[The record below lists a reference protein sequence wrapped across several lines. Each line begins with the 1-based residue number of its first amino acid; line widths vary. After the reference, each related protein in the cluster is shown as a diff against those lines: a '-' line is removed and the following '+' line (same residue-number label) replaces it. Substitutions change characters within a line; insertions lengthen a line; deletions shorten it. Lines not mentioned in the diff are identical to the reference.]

1 MYIDLRSDTVTLP
14 TASMRAAMAAADV
27 GDDVFGE
34 DPTVIR
40 LEERIARV
48 TGKDAAV
55 FVASGTMGNLTSLL
69 AHCER
74 GRSAI
79 VGDESHV
86 FHYEAGGASAFGG
99 IAFHTV
105 PTRSDGTMP
114 LPAIE
119 AAIRL
124 PRDVHAAPTGVICVE
139 NTHNR
144 CGGVVVGDDY
154 VAEVAA
160 IARRIGVPV
169 HLDGARLF
177 NASVAV
183 HKPLTAW
190 TQHVTTV
197 MLSFSKGLSAPVGS
211 VVAGPREV
219 IARVRKARKMLGG
232 WMRQVGVLAAAALVA
247 LDEMVPRLAEDHAN
261 ARLLAEGLAD
271 LPGIQ
276 LDLSTVATNIVMFTT
291 DGRHRP
297 RPVDRGAEAGRRA
310 RHRHGRGAACGPSP
324 TTASRPM
331 TARGPRTGF
340 ARVLERL
347 GAGETVKAQS
357 MRDALDGRR

>member
-1 MYIDLRSDTVTLP
+1 
-14 TASMRAAMAAADV
+14 
-27 GDDVFGE
+27 
-34 DPTVIR
+34 
-40 LEERIARV
+40 
-48 TGKDAAV
+48 
-55 FVASGTMGNLTSLL
+55 
-69 AHCER
+69 
-74 GRSAI
+74 
-79 VGDESHV
+79 
-86 FHYEAGGASAFGG
+86 
-99 IAFHTV
+99 
-105 PTRSDGTMP
+105 MP

-154 VAEVAA
+154 VAEVAG
-160 IARRIGVPV
+160 IAQRIGVPV

-177 NASVAV
+177 NASVAL

-190 TQHVTTV
+190 TGHVTTV

-211 VVAGPREV
+211 VVAGPSEV

-291 DGRHRP
+291 
-297 RPVDRGAEAGRRA
+297 AEGIDPAPLIEGLKQEGVLIISMGGNRLRA
-310 RHRHGRGAACGPSP
+310 VTHHGITADDCAQAANS
-324 TTASRPM
+324 
-331 TARGPRTGF
+331 F

-347 GAGETVKAQS
+347 GAGDAVKAQS
-357 MRDALDGRR
+357 MRDALYGRR

>member
-1 MYIDLRSDTVTLP
+1 MSIDLRSDTVTLP
-14 TASMRAAMAAADV
+14 TPRMRAAMAAAEV

-34 DPTVIR
+34 DPTLLR
-40 LEERIARV
+40 LEERVAHL

-55 FVASGTMGNLTSLL
+55 FVASGTMGNLSSLL
-69 AHCER
+69 AHCDR
-74 GRSAI
+74 GRAAI

-99 IAFHTV
+99 IVLHTV
-105 PTRSDGTMP
+105 PTKPDGTLP
-114 LPAIE
+114 LAAIE
-119 AAIRL
+119 SAIRL
-124 PRDVHAAPTGVICVE
+124 PRDFHAATTGVICLE

-144 CGGVVVGDDY
+144 CGGVVLQDDY
-154 VAEVAA
+154 FARVAA

-177 NASVAV
+177 NASVATG
-183 HKPLTAW
+183 KPLTAW

-232 WMRQVGVLAAAALVA
+232 AMRQAGVIGAAAMVA
-247 LDEMVPRLAEDHAN
+247 LEEMVGRLAEDHEN
-261 ARLLAEGLAD
+261 ARLLAEGLAAM
-271 LPGIQ
+271 PGIQ
-276 LDLSTVATNIVMFTT
+276 LDLSTVATNIVMFRTEEGI
-291 DGRHRP
+291 D
-297 RPVDRGAEAGRRA
+297 PVSLLEGLKQEGVLVVSMGGTLLRAVTHYGITAEDCAQ
-310 RHRHGRGAACGPSP
+310 
-324 TTASRPM
+324 ASK
-331 TARGPRTGF
+331 AF

-347 GAGETVKAQS
+347 GAGDAVKAQS
-357 MRDALDGRR
+357 MLDALYGRR